1 MRSDGDS
8 WDITTSVG
16 ATALFVAAAR
26 ALEAQKPGPL
36 AVDPFAEIFCRAVGG
51 SWADLLDGKD
61 PGDMLRSE
69 DFGKTFVDFQAAR
82 TRFFDERLTEAA
94 GDGVRQVVILAAG
107 LDSRAYRLDWPADT
121 TVYEL
126 DRPQVLDFKREV
138 LADYQPRAQRREIAI
153 DLREDWSQALQD
165 NGFRPEN
172 PSAWLA
178 EGLLMYLPA
187 TAQGD
192 LFDSVDSLSALNS
205 HVAVEQAAPL
215 PDEVF
220 AAAKAGE
227 IGDEGA
233 ADGYFSLIY
242 NQQIAPAEQWFTE
255 HGWRATVTGMP
266 ELLRRLN
273 RAPEEGSQGALLL
286 SLDSLVSA
294 VKETAV
300 KETGAAVPADGA

>member
-1 MRSDGDS
+1 M
-8 WDITTSVG
+8 
-16 ATALFVAAAR
+16 
-26 ALEAQKPGPL
+26 
-36 AVDPFAEIFCRAVGG
+36 
-51 SWADLLDGKD
+51 
-61 PGDMLRSE
+61 
-69 DFGKTFVDFQAAR
+69 
-82 TRFFDERLTEAA
+82 
-94 GDGVRQVVILAAG
+94 
-107 LDSRAYRLDWPADT
+107 
-121 TVYEL
+121 
-126 DRPQVLDFKREV
+126 LDFKREV

-187 TAQGD
+187 VAQGD

-300 KETGAAVPADGA
+300 KETGAAVPAAGG

>member
-26 ALEAQKPGPL
+26 ALEAQKPEPL

-61 PGDMLRSE
+61 PEHMLRSE

-126 DRPQVLDFKREV
+126 DRPQVLDFKRAV

-165 NGFRPEN
+165 NGFQPDI

-192 LFDSVDSLSALNS
+192 LFESVDSLSALNS
-205 HVAVEQAAPL
+205 HVAVEQAAPM

-220 AAAKAGE
+220 AAAKAGQV
-227 IGDEGA
+227 GDEGA

-255 HGWRATVTGMP
+255 RGWRATVTGMP
-266 ELLRRLN
+266 ELLRQLN
-273 RAPEEGSQGALLL
+273 RAPGEGSQGALLL
-286 SLDSLVSA
+286 SLDSLVAA
-294 VKETAV
+294 VKETAA
-300 KETGAAVPADGA
+300 KTGAVIPADGA